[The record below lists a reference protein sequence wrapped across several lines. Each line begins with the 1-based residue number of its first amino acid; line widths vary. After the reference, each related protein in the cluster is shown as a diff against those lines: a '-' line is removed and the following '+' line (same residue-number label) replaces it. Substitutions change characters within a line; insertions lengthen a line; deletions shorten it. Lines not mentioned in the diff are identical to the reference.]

1 MKLTKI
7 INSSL
12 LEKVMLIDYS
22 KYAEAVTEAYE
33 ARPVVDSSSELRSW
47 ETLKQSN
54 DKMFKRLSGVI
65 EVVWTTDDPYQSQ
78 SQMKKEVEQSGKIYI
93 NTEYSD
99 NLASGWS
106 KEDNWKFRA
115 VHDYIVHIGGD
126 VSFGQRGEIQA
137 FNVHAKIAPPAALD
151 ALFSEVVGQ
160 ACYATVTGD
169 FPNPQKACKLY
180 GFDYNKLGNID
191 WDEYRKNFE
200 ENPIREYTDEE
211 IDTIISKVKS

>member
-1 MKLTKI
+1 
-7 INSSL
+7 
-12 LEKVMLIDYS
+12 MLIDYS

-47 ETLKQSN
+47 EALKQSN

-78 SQMKKEVEQSGKIYI
+78 SQMKKEVEQSGKIFI

-160 ACYATVTGD
+160 ACGKYYHLMMDVPSEARGKELTVEDMESFG
-169 FPNPQKACKLY
+169 A
-180 GFDYNKLGNID
+180 
-191 WDEYRKNFE
+191 
-200 ENPIREYTDEE
+200 
-211 IDTIISKVKS
+211 KVQEFKIEAVWN